1 MINARSRHALAASLL
16 LALWATACEAE
27 PEPPAGPTIKIRD
40 QVVALEITSTRAEQS
55 RGLGGRDELP
65 WHHGM
70 LFEYPSPRFPGF
82 WMKDMRF
89 DIDIVWIR
97 EGRIVDISHRVPH
110 FDDGPGPTIR
120 PRELTD
126 TVLEVPAGYAQAHG
140 WRIGDRATLDRGT
153 PDDGEKAKPR
163 S

>member
-1 MINARSRHALAASLL
+1 MKLRAPLAVAIASALLFG
-16 LALWATACEAE
+16 ATSCEAE
-27 PEPPAGPTIKIRD
+27 PEAAKPTGPTMTIRD
-40 QVVALEITSTRAEQS
+40 TVVSLEFARTRAEQS
-55 RGLGGRDELP
+55 RGLGGRDGLA
-65 WHHGM
+65 WNHGM

-97 EGRIVDISHRVPH
+97 AGRIVDISHRVRH
-110 FDDGPGPTIR
+110 FEDGPGPTLK

-126 TVLEVPAGYAQAHG
+126 TVLEVPAGYAQANG
-140 WRIGDRATLDRGT
+140 WRIGDRAILDRG
-153 PDDGEKAKPR
+153 PSQASEKD